1 MFNVFAMSCHRAK
14 NICLKNLR
22 SCQVMFWAEMSHKWH
37 CHVKR
42 FMSTFSVIDFRM
54 CPFRNWYCCAHVSVR
69 ENMQKIVWVG
79 GSFCLNEA
87 GKLNHTI
94 PFRNWYCCAHVS
106 VRENMQKIVWV
117 GGSFCLNGAG
127 KLNHT
132 KRQKRFFWK
141 VHGEMEGCSVKEIQ
155 VSAIRLEMKH
165 YSK

>member
-1 MFNVFAMSCHRAK
+1 MENITTSMVSVGKILCDNQRNLASLKCLMYLPCHVIEQK
-14 NICLKNLR
+14 IFVSTIWGHVR
-22 SCQVMFWAEMSHKWH
+22 SCFEQKCLSHKWH

-54 CPFRNWYCCAHVSVR
+54 CPFRSWYCCAHVSV
-69 ENMQKIVWVG
+69 W
-79 GSFCLNEA
+79 
-87 GKLNHTI
+87 
-94 PFRNWYCCAHVS
+94 
-106 VRENMQKIVWV
+106 ENMQKIVWV